1 MKAVRI
7 HEYGGPEVLVY
18 EEVPTPE
25 PGPAQILVR
34 VEAATVNPV
43 DVAVREDRFP
53 TPKAPPKTLGSD
65 GAGVVE
71 QVGHDVSSVKPGD
84 RVFFSGLGIG
94 SEGSYAEYALIA
106 EAQAVPIPAGLTFVD
121 AAALG
126 MAFPAAYYGLITRGA
141 VQAGETVLVQGA
153 AGGVGSASVQLAVA
167 FGARVIGTVNGA
179 AEADLVRSLGAEAT
193 IDYRTEDVVARAL
206 ELTDGKGP
214 DLVHELVVSV
224 NLPADVRLLA
234 SGGRIVCTGQGPS
247 PEGAVPIGDA
257 LAKDATLLF
266 MNLNNAKRAGVAAI
280 AREIAQMAAEGRVKP
295 VIGEELPLA
304 EARHAHELLA
314 GDHLGKIVLL
324 PRG

>member
-7 HEYGGPEVLVY
+7 HKYGGPEVLVY

-43 DVAVREDRFP
+43 DVSVREDRFP

-71 QVGHDVSSVKPGD
+71 RVGRDVSSVTPGD
-84 RVFFSGLGIG
+84 EVFFSGLGIG

-106 EAQAVPIPAGLTFVD
+106 EAQAVPIPTGLTFVD

-126 MAFPAAYYGLITRGA
+126 MAFPAAYYGLVTRGA

-167 FGARVIGTVNGA
+167 LGARVIGTVSGA
-179 AEADLVRSLGAEAT
+179 AEAELVRSLGAEAT

-206 ELTDGKGP
+206 ELTGGKGP

-234 SGGRIVCTGQGPS
+234 TGGRIVCTGQGPA
-247 PEGAVPIGDA
+247 PEATVPIGDA

-280 AREIAQMAAEGRVKP
+280 AREVAKMAAEGRVKP
-295 VIGEELPLA
+295 VIGQTLPLA
-304 EARHAHELLA
+304 EARRAHELLA